1 MHRTQSKSPND
12 TGVAKAT
19 VGIGLR
25 APHYSAFLSM
35 RPAVDFVEV
44 HSENFFGRGDMPAG
58 GRALQVLEQVRSDYA
73 LSLHGVGLSLGSADA
88 VDAGHLRQLQQLA
101 ERCEPMWISEHL
113 SWSGFGGVFAN
124 DLLPLPYTEEALTLI
139 AENVQRVQDTL
150 QRQLLIEN
158 PSRYL
163 AFTHSTMDEP
173 EFLAAL
179 TQMTGCGL
187 LLDINNVYVS
197 AINLGFDADAYLS
210 AIDCSQV
217 VEVHLAGF
225 SERDAL
231 LLDTHSQP
239 VSAPVWQLYSKFLN
253 RAGARPTLIEWDA
266 DLPALP
272 VLLGEADKAAT
283 IVAQFSQAR
292 ALDHVQAG

>member
-1 MHRTQSKSPND
+1 MQRAQSGSFNNND
-12 TGVAKAT
+12 VKAT

-25 APHYSAFLSM
+25 APHYSAFLST
-35 RPAVDFVEV
+35 RPAIDFVEV
-44 HSENFFGRGDMPAG
+44 HSENFFGRGGVPAG

-73 LSLHGVGLSLGSADA
+73 LSLHGVGLSLGSAEA
-88 VDAGHLRQLQQLA
+88 VDAGHLRQLQQLV

-124 DLLPLPYTEEALTLI
+124 DLLPLPYTEEALISI
-139 AENVQRVQDTL
+139 AQNIQRVQDAL

-163 AFTHSTMDEP
+163 SFVHSTMDEP

-187 LLDINNVYVS
+187 LLDINNVHVS
-197 AINLGFDADAYLS
+197 AVNLGFDADAYLR
-210 AIDCSQV
+210 AIDCAQV

-225 SERDAL
+225 SEQDGL

-239 VSAPVWQLYSKFLN
+239 VSVPVWQLYSDFLN
-253 RAGARPTLIEWDA
+253 RAGVRPTLIEWDTE
-266 DLPALP
+266 LPALP
-272 VLLGEADKAAT
+272 VLLAEADKAAA
-283 IVAQFSQAR
+283 VAAQLSPAQVP
-292 ALDHVQAG
+292 DHVCAG

>member
-1 MHRTQSKSPND
+1 MHRKQSEIIDNND
-12 TGVAKAT
+12 VKAT

-25 APHYSAFLSM
+25 APHYSTFLST

-44 HSENFFGRGDMPAG
+44 HSENFFGRGGVPAG

-73 LSLHGVGLSLGSADA
+73 LSLHGVGLSLGSADT

-101 ERCEPMWISEHL
+101 ERCDPLWISEHL
-113 SWSGFGGVFAN
+113 SWSGIGGVFAN
-124 DLLPLPYTEEALTLI
+124 DLLPLPYTEEALIQI
-139 AENVQRVQDTL
+139 AQNIQRVQDAL

-187 LLDINNVYVS
+187 LLDINNVHVS
-197 AINLGFDADAYLS
+197 ALNLGFDAAEYLR
-210 AIDCSQV
+210 AIDSSQV
-217 VEVHLAGF
+217 AEIHLAGF
-225 SERDAL
+225 SEQDGL

-239 VSAPVWQLYSKFLN
+239 VSAPVWQLYAEFLN
-253 RAGARPTLIEWDA
+253 GAGGRPTLIEWDTE
-266 DLPALP
+266 LPALP
-272 VLLGEADKAAT
+272 VLLAEADKAAA
-283 IVAQFSQAR
+283 IVAQLPQTR
-292 ALDHVQAG
+292 GQDRVCAG